1 MLAGQLEPRLV
12 RSSPPRATS
21 QTPITGSASPKAHA
35 SLGDS
40 FSLDVARYP
49 MPYPKG
55 RSTSKREQGANR
67 APPYRPRAYQD
78 RVPACVIS
86 SSRVRRFQKKRNVG
100 VALGRGESSR
110 RSRTRHRSPCFAAR
124 NRRGGVP
131 DSSRKVPARSRKA
144 PGTVPAPGRAS
155 PISPART
162 HESPAFSLPGPSR
175 RGPGTHARELPGGP
189 GTLPPA

>member
-1 MLAGQLEPRLV
+1 
-12 RSSPPRATS
+12 
-21 QTPITGSASPKAHA
+21 
-35 SLGDS
+35 
-40 FSLDVARYP
+40 

-78 RVPACVIS
+78 RVPLCVIS
-86 SSRVRRFQKKRNVG
+86 PSRVRRFQKKRNVG

-131 DSSRKVPARSRKA
+131 ESSREVPARSRKA

-155 PISPART
+155 PISPARRSNCT
-162 HESPAFSLPGPSR
+162 SYPQSTAARASCEGGPLEVTGGGGATWSGACHRPGPPRSR
-175 RGPGTHARELPGGP
+175 T
-189 GTLPPA
+189 PATKAPASA